1 MCGRIYVKQTEAFD
15 KLLPALGISEQLPLL
30 LNVAPSQQIPVI
42 RQLDQEKYTL
52 NSMRWWLHPAWSATP
67 PNQKYAMF
75 NAKIETVLTNRSFRG
90 PILRQRAVIPV
101 AGFIEWRT
109 EGKLKRPF
117 YIDTANGEPLLFAGI
132 WENWRDEI
140 LSCAIITQ
148 PAVERF
154 QDIHDRMPLSLTVE
168 QSKEWL
174 SPDNDGRDL
183 VTRFCGKTLVLRPRE
198 ILPTINNAK
207 NKVDVDFVPGT
218 I

>member
-1 MCGRIYVKQTEAFD
+1 MCGRIYVEQTKAFD
-15 KLLPALGISEQLPLL
+15 QYLPALGISEQLPHL

-42 RQLDQEKYTL
+42 RYAESGNCSLD
-52 NSMRWWLHPAWSATP
+52 SMRWWLHPAWSTTP

-75 NAKIETVLTNRSFRG
+75 NAKIETVLTNRSFKG
-90 PILRQRAVIPV
+90 PILKQRAIIPA

-109 EGKLKRPF
+109 EGKLKKPY
-117 YIDTANGEPLLFAGI
+117 YIDTANDEPLMFAGI
-132 WENWRDEI
+132 WENWRNEI

-148 PAVERF
+148 PASESF
-154 QDIHDRMPLSLTVE
+154 QNIHDRMPLSLTVE

-174 SPDNDGRDL
+174 SPDSDGEDL
-183 VTRFCGKTLVLRPRE
+183 VARFAGHSLKLRPRE

-207 NKVDVDFVPGT
+207 NKIDVDFVTST